1 MSTMNPKNS
10 CNRVL
15 YVGHLQ
21 KLKRQNRE
29 ALSKPLDFGPPDA
42 LRLMHFDF
50 QVAVLGSFACGHTPE
65 QGMA

>member
-29 ALSKPLDFGPPDA
+29 APSKPLDFGPPDA
-42 LRLMHFDF
+42 L
-50 QVAVLGSFACGHTPE
+50 
-65 QGMA
+65 